1 MAAER
6 ATIDRLVAAHLS
18 DKIGAQF
25 DARINGLVGAGI
37 FVTLSETG
45 ADGFVPVLSLGGDRF
60 IYNEKAHALVGART
74 GETYTLGDR
83 VEVVLKEVSPVSG
96 GMRFEIVTPGRPG
109 KPAGPPASR
118 AQSRGR
124 RRKPAARRA

>member
-37 FVTLSETG
+37 FVTLSHTG
-45 ADGFVPVLSLGGDRF
+45 ADGFVPASTLGGDRF
-60 IYNEKAHALVGART
+60 LYNEKAHALVGART
-74 GETYTLGDR
+74 GETYRLGDR

-96 GMRFEIVTPGRPG
+96 GMRFEMLSPGRPG
-109 KPAGPPASR
+109 RPAG
-118 AQSRGR
+118 SRGAQRPVKGKRQR
-124 RRKPAARRA
+124 RRTSGH